1 MEKKKYF
8 KQNDALGSHNWTL
21 YGSYEDSDITPE
33 GYIDATVYSVD
44 CADGKYYYEC
54 YGEYLD
60 PDEITEITE
69 EEYRHVVE
77 QLQKVD
83 EIQAQIDAVLKALI

>member
-1 MEKKKYF
+1 M
-8 KQNDALGSHNWTL
+8 

-33 GYIDATVYSVD
+33 GDIDATVYSVD
-44 CADGKYYYEC
+44 SDDGKYYYEC
-54 YGEYLD
+54 FEDYIE

-69 EEYRHVVE
+69 DEYRHVVE

-83 EIQAQIDAVLKALI
+83 EIQAHIDAVLKPLI

>member
-1 MEKKKYF
+1 MEKMKYF
-8 KQNDALGSHNWTL
+8 KQNYASGSHDWTV
-21 YGSYEDSDITPE
+21 YGSYEASDITPV
-33 GYIDATVYSVD
+33 GDIDTIVYSVD
-44 CADGKYYYEC
+44 CDDGKYYYEC
-54 YGEYLD
+54 YENYFD

-83 EIQAQIDAVLKALI
+83 EIQAQIDEVLKALI

>member
-1 MEKKKYF
+1 MEKMKYF
-8 KQNDALGSHNWTL
+8 KQNYATGNHEWTV
-21 YGSYEDSDITPE
+21 YGSYEDSDITPQ
-33 GYIDATVYSVD
+33 GYFDAIVYSVD
-44 CADGKYYYEC
+44 CNDGKYYYEC
-54 YGEYLD
+54 YENYFE

>member
-1 MEKKKYF
+1 MEKTKYF
-8 KQNDALGSHNWTL
+8 KQNYASGSHDWTV
-21 YGSYEDSDITPE
+21 YGSYEDSEITPA
-33 GYIDATVYSVD
+33 GDIDTTVYSVD
-44 CADGKYYYEC
+44 CDDGKYYYEC
-54 YGEYLD
+54 YENYFD

-83 EIQAQIDAVLKALI
+83 EIQAQIDEVLKALI

>member
-1 MEKKKYF
+1 MEKMKYF
-8 KQNDALGSHNWTL
+8 KKGFASGSHDWTV
-21 YGSYEDSDITPE
+21 YGAYIDSDITPQ
-33 GYIDATVYSVD
+33 GDISTVVYSVD
-44 CADGKYYYEC
+44 CHDGKYFYEC
-54 YGEYLD
+54 YEDYFE

-83 EIQAQIDAVLKALI
+83 EHQAQIDEILKALM